1 MKEDARRMPLEAQ
14 VTELAQRAKRA
25 SRSLAGLSSKVK
37 EDALRE
43 MAAHIERE
51 SETLMEANRWD
62 LEAVRTKDLSPAMV
76 DRLTL
81 TPKRLAEMARVLRDV
96 AALPDPVG
104 EVVRMWKRPNGLM
117 VGKMRVPLG
126 VIGIVYESRPNVTA
140 DAAALCLKSGNAVIL
155 RGGSEAFQS
164 NRAIATLLRE
174 AIERTG
180 IDPESLQFIDT
191 TEREAVRSMLQLDQY
206 IDLIVP
212 RGGPEL
218 IRMVAQNST
227 IPVVK
232 HDKGLCHVYVDR
244 YANLDMAEEIAY
256 NAKVQRPGVCNA
268 METLLV
274 HQEVAPVFL
283 PRFAQRLFA
292 AGVELRGC
300 PRTCELVPQVRE
312 AQETDW
318 DEEYLDLILSIKV
331 VDDLEG
337 ALDHISRHSS
347 MLAEAIVTD
356 HHGRAMRF
364 IREVDS
370 AAVFVN
376 ASTRFTDGGELGLGA
391 ELGISTQKLHVRGP
405 MGLEDL
411 TSTKYI
417 ILGEGQVRE

>member
-1 MKEDARRMPLEAQ
+1 MSLEAR
-14 VTELAQRAKRA
+14 VIELAKRAKQA
-25 SRSLAGLSSKVK
+25 SRSLGSLSSQAKEGALQEMAMHVEGE
-37 EDALRE
+37 EDAL
-43 MAAHIERE
+43 
-51 SETLMEANRWD
+51 LEANRRD
-62 LEAVRTKDLSPAMV
+62 LEGAREKGFSSAMI

-81 TPKRLAEMARVLRDV
+81 TPKRLAEIARCLREV

-104 EVVRMWKRPNGLM
+104 EVVRMRKRPNGLL

-126 VIGIVYESRPNVTA
+126 VIGIIYESRPNVTA
-140 DAAALCLKSGNAVIL
+140 DAAGLCLKAGNAVIL
-155 RGGSEAFQS
+155 RGGSEAFHS
-164 NRAIATLLRE
+164 NRAIANLLRG
-174 AIERTG
+174 AIGVAG

-191 TEREAVRSMLQLDQY
+191 TDREAARSMLRLDQY

-218 IRMVAQNST
+218 IRMVSQNST

-244 YANLDMAEEIAY
+244 YADLDMAEEIVY

-274 HQEVAPVFL
+274 HQELALVFL
-283 PRFAQRLFA
+283 PRIAQRLLG

-300 PRTCELVPQVRE
+300 SRTCRLVPQ
-312 AQETDW
+312 AQEVQEADW
-318 DEEYLDLILSIKV
+318 DAEYLDLILSVKV
-331 VDDLEG
+331 VDGLDE
-337 ALDHISRHSS
+337 AIDHISRHGS
-347 MLAEAIVTD
+347 MLAESIVTD

-370 AAVFVN
+370 AAVLIN
-376 ASTRFTDGGELGLGA
+376 ASTRFTDGGEFGLGA

-405 MGLEDL
+405 MGVEDL

-417 ILGEGQVRE
+417 VFGEGQTRE